1 MPLVAVVLVLI
12 SACTHIYWNAQ
23 VKKAPN
29 GEIFSFN
36 MQVLG
41 AAMSLATGLFQVF
54 YIERQTALNL
64 PWQGVLCAVGTG
76 IVYGAYYTTIA
87 MSYKRGDLSLTY
99 PIARGFAPIA
109 TLALG
114 MAFYAERPGLFGL
127 LGIGLV
133 IFGVVYSALEAKGGA
148 VRLTLSSVFLALAT
162 GSCTALY
169 SAIDKQGAH
178 LINPMV
184 YLGMSFGVGSAVQ
197 YFQLHLR
204 KADFSM
210 KGADPVAFIGASL
223 ANTYG
228 YVLVLYAMQIAPISY
243 VVPTRSVAVLF
254 SIVVGA
260 AFFKEK
266 VTLRRVVSAAAILA
280 GIVCIS
286 SLDASAKVPPKPKV
300 AQQQTSTRPSVSG
313 SFDGRHGL
321 NGLGQRLA
329 GGFGYYSTVT
339 FGVDAGKVTRSGEIG
354 PF

>member
-54 YIERQTALNL
+54 YIERQTVLNL

-162 GSCTALY
+162 GACTALY

-178 LINPMV
+178 LVNPMV
-184 YLGMSFGVGSAVQ
+184 YLGLSFGVGSLVQ

-204 KADFSM
+204 KVDFSM
-210 KGADPVAFIGASL
+210 RGVNPVGFVGASL

-254 SIVVGA
+254 SIFVGA
-260 AFFKEK
+260 VFFRET
-266 VTLRRVVSAAAILA
+266 VTLRRVVAAAAILA
-280 GIVCIS
+280 GIVSIS
-286 SLDASAKVPPKPKV
+286 SFDAPAQKQAVRPAEQRSV
-300 AQQQTSTRPSVSG
+300 AASPADRP
-313 SFDGRHGL
+313 DNQKKL
-321 NGLGQRLA
+321 L
-329 GGFGYYSTVT
+329 
-339 FGVDAGKVTRSGEIG
+339 
-354 PF
+354 